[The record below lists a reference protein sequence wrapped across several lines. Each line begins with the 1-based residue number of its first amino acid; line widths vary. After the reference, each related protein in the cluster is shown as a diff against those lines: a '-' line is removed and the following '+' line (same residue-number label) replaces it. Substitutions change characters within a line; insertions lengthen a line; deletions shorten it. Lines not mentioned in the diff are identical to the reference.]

1 MILSAL
7 RARIEARMPRC
18 EKPLLE
24 GMKEPVLR
32 RLDRLRSQRGYWSI
46 GSTST
51 VRRRRSPAEQL
62 AALQCETSL
71 WA

>member
-1 MILSAL
+1 MILSAI
-7 RARIEARMPRC
+7 RTRIEARMPRC
-18 EKPLLE
+18 EKAFLE

-32 RLDRLRSQRGYWSI
+32 RLDRLQSQPGYWSI

-51 VRRRRSPAEQL
+51 CRHRRLPAEQL
-62 AALQCETSL
+62 AALPCETSL